1 MDNVELFLYYEDL
14 MVCHAWGLSETQA
27 LDYAEE
33 WYQYGL
39 DNDIETSAEAVSED
53 FGFYI

>member
-1 MDNVELFLYYEDL
+1 MDNVELFLYYEEL
-14 MVCHAWGLSETQA
+14 LVCHVWGLTETEA
-27 LDYAEE
+27 MDYAEE
-33 WYQYGL
+33 WYEYGL